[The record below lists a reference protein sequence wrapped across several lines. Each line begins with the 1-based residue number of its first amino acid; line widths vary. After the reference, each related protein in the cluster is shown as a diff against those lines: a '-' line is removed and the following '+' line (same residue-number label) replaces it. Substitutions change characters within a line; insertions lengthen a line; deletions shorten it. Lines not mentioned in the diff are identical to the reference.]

1 VLKRADS
8 PTDRHVVRVRAMT
21 PLSKAGTVA
30 LHIVP
35 GVVAYL
41 LLHLARRPLSEALG
55 LSQDSVQLAVMTGI
69 MLLLAVGALVGPVA
83 VDGLSGAETVDLLGL
98 RRLDLTGM
106 VLAAVLA
113 AVLLTLPT
121 DQWYADT
128 VSAWLQRIEW
138 LDLDA
143 WHFQRTGAF
152 LAVPGWLAG
161 TALLCNLVGE
171 ELWFRGYLQ
180 PKLSFLGQWTWVA
193 GGILFTAYHVF
204 EAPLVY
210 PNPLGGLALAG
221 LYALRRDLWSCVFLH
236 ALLQAPV

>member
-1 VLKRADS
+1 MLKRRDS
-8 PTDRHVVRVRAMT
+8 PADLYAVRVRATT
-21 PLSKAGTVA
+21 PLAKAGTVA
-30 LHIVP
+30 LHLAP

-41 LLHLARRPLSEALG
+41 LLHLARRPLSDALG
-55 LSQDSVQLAVMTGI
+55 LSENSVQLVVMTGI
-69 MLLLAVGALVGPVA
+69 MLLLAVGALLGPIA
-83 VDGLSGAETVDLLGL
+83 LHGLSAADTVDFLGL
-98 RRLDLTGM
+98 RRLDLTGL
-106 VLAAVLA
+106 VLAAALA
-113 AVLLTLPT
+113 AVLLILPT
-121 DQWYADT
+121 DQWYAD
-128 VSAWLQRIEW
+128 SASASLQRIEW

-143 WHFQRTGAF
+143 WHFQRSDAF

-180 PKLSFLGQWTWVA
+180 PKLSFLGRWTWVA

-221 LYALRRDLWSCVFLH
+221 LYALRRDLWSCVVLH